1 MDDFEGI
8 ADGIED
14 VRFHGRICPL
24 QATASYRRVRGIAR
38 LVDCGGVTR
47 SVGLIMA
54 LAEEQ
59 RTNVPP
65 LGDMGIPRIPFA
77 LTIQDDRPLL
87 LLVHAHA

>member
-1 MDDFEGI
+1 MNEFERI

-14 VRFHGRICPL
+14 RMFHGQICPL

-38 LVDCGGVTR
+38 LVADNKVAR

-59 RTNVPP
+59 RANVPP
-65 LGDMGIPRIPFA
+65 LGDMDLPFINFM
-77 LTIQDDRPLL
+77 LPIEDGRPLL
-87 LLVHAHA
+87 LEHSNA